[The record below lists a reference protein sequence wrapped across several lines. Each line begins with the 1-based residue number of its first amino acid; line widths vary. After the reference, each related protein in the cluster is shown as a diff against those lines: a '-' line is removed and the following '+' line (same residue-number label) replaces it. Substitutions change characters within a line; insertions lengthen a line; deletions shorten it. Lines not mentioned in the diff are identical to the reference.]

1 MHVLWQINLVNVFLI
16 KPKIHLYYVIFIK
29 YLWVSK
35 ISLVSTELK
44 STEKSCFFILLIV
57 KSFEILRKRRALLF
71 ISESFALNCY
81 ILNISANKKLLLSL
95 YCRLTSRFPDFLK
108 LIKYFASV
116 LNVVSSN
123 TCVRPSPIM
132 KIYFTLLPICRDE
145 FISAPKIMT
154 SFPKLP
160 SVNRNS
166 EREPN
171 SMS

>member
-1 MHVLWQINLVNVFLI
+1 MII
-16 KPKIHLYYVIFIK
+16 Y
-29 YLWVSK
+29 
-35 ISLVSTELK
+35 
-44 STEKSCFFILLIV
+44 
-57 KSFEILRKRRALLF
+57 
-71 ISESFALNCY
+71 SESFALNCY